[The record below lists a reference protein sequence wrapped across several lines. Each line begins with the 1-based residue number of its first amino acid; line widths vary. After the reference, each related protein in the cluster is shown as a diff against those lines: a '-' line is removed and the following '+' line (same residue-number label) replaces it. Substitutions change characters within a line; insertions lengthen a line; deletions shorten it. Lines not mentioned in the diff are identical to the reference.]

1 MSAFVVPYQKKH
13 IEQMKDIFFEA
24 STRKEFKDAEDK
36 AKFFYKYLGLYID
49 TYPELALVYEK
60 GDRVLGYVVA
70 SPVSDSEAIRAV
82 QPHMEIFHD
91 YFKDYPAH
99 LHINAHAESRGL
111 GVGTE
116 LIKEIEQ
123 VLKKQNISGL
133 HIMTGPDSPNQN
145 FYKRLGFDFQ
155 ITLPFQGSSI
165 LFMGKSL

>member
-1 MSAFVVPYQKKH
+1 
-13 IEQMKDIFFEA
+13 MKDIFFEA

-36 AKFFYKYLGLYID
+36 AKFFHKYLGLYIE

-60 GDRVLGYVVA
+60 EDSVLGYVVA
-70 SPVSDSEAIRAV
+70 SPVSDSEAINAA
-82 QPHMEIFHD
+82 QPHMQIFHD

-111 GVGTE
+111 GVGSE

-123 VLKKQNISGL
+123 LLKNHNIRGL

-145 FYKRLGFDFQ
+145 FYKRLGFNFQ